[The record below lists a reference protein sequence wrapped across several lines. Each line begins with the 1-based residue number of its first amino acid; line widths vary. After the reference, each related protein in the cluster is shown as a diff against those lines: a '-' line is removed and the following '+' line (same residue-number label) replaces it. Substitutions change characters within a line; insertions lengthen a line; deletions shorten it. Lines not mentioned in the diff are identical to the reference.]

1 MTDRSLSQRALL
13 TRLPDDG
20 GSAWSYTLQHPIP
33 VPATTQVLVK
43 ASHVGLNPFDWQAV
57 AYKFGVTKVA
67 KVIGRDGSGV
77 VAEVGSDVK
86 DFKVGDRVS
95 LLFLDLRQYLLWY

>member
-1 MTDRSLSQRALL
+1 MTNRSLSQRALL

-20 GSAWSYTLQHPIP
+20 ASAWSYTLQHTIP
-33 VPATTQVLVK
+33 VPSATEILVK
-43 ASHVGLNPFDWQAV
+43 TSHVGLNPFDWQAV

-77 VAEVGSDVK
+77 VAEVGSEVQE
-86 DFKVGDRVS
+86 FKVGDRVS
-95 LLFLDLRQYLLWY
+95 LPMPELMESLLPC